1 MKNIC
6 CFAGHSKIYGTNE
19 LYDKLIIQIEKLITE
34 ENVSEFWVG
43 NYGDFD
49 KLCARVLQSLKE
61 KHPGIQLNLVIPY
74 LTADINENRK
84 AYHDKYDNI
93 IVADISEKTPQKL
106 RILKCNEYMVQK
118 SDYIIC
124 YVKNSFGGA
133 YKTLEYANK
142 KDHIKIFN
150 LI

>member
-61 KHPGIQLNLVIPY
+61 KHCIHTRVLPDCPPQLPSDH
-74 LTADINENRK
+74 T
-84 AYHDKYDNI
+84 
-93 IVADISEKTPQKL
+93 SEL
-106 RILKCNEYMVQK
+106 
-118 SDYIIC
+118 
-124 YVKNSFGGA
+124 
-133 YKTLEYANK
+133 
-142 KDHIKIFN
+142 
-150 LI
+150 